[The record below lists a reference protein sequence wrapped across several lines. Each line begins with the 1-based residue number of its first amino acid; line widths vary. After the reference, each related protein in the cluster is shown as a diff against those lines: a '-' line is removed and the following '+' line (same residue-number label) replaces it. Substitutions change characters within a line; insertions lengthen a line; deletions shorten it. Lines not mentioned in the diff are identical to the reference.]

1 MELVVT
7 FLVGI
12 TVHILILD
20 AAFGTDCLKTSF
32 QMLYSIINL
41 PNINLGQLQIILA
54 AAGLL
59 SVLAT
64 VRCTLFLS
72 AKCKDT
78 LTVLLISIVVLLMPL
93 FAYVAMGAT
102 WLSTILPSAGIGMQN
117 NFLYQLANFNY
128 LNIGGMSFWTPQ
140 IILLSAGI
148 ELFVFILLAIY
159 SYCRQ
164 QVA

>member
-54 AAGLL
+54 AAG
-59 SVLAT
+59 
-64 VRCTLFLS
+64 
-72 AKCKDT
+72 
-78 LTVLLISIVVLLMPL
+78 
-93 FAYVAMGAT
+93 
-102 WLSTILPSAGIGMQN
+102 
-117 NFLYQLANFNY
+117 
-128 LNIGGMSFWTPQ
+128 
-140 IILLSAGI
+140 
-148 ELFVFILLAIY
+148 
-159 SYCRQ
+159 
-164 QVA
+164 